1 MGPMSSQGSLKVR
14 AAEESEGG
22 VTTEEKQKEINV
34 AGFEHGGKGS

>member
-22 VTTEEKQKEINV
+22 VLALLIGSIV
-34 AGFEHGGKGS
+34 ANEVYPRRDYC